1 MLVLLVVA
9 VVLVIV
15 WRKHTKMSDV
25 RVSSETD
32 PERRSRTNNAPA
44 VDVDGGM
51 PGYSRAAPEQLY
63 DKVEP
68 LPSNSAMYDKVPD
81 ANTSELE
88 QASTKYTEL
97 RVAPTPYVNLSV
109 FEDT

>member
-1 MLVLLVVA
+1 
-9 VVLVIV
+9 
-15 WRKHTKMSDV
+15 
-25 RVSSETD
+25 
-32 PERRSRTNNAPA
+32 
-44 VDVDGGM
+44 M